1 MKPRLRTLSL
11 SLLVA
16 CASACGESKP
26 TDPLK
31 QGRLLYFTNGC
42 SACHNTR
49 GEGGPMAPPL
59 RNLAQH
65 WNRDQLAQHMAD
77 PDAVSDDRL
86 RQLSKQFP
94 SPMKGVPSPQADR
107 LLIADWL
114 LSLQ

>member
-1 MKPRLRTLSL
+1 MKLQLQTL
-11 SLLVA
+11 LLASAVA
-16 CASACGESKP
+16 CAIACGDSKP

-31 QGRLLYFTNGC
+31 QGRLLYFQQGC
-42 SACHNTR
+42 SACHATR

-65 WNRDQLAQHMAD
+65 WNRERLAKHMAE
-77 PDAVSDDRL
+77 PDAVSDERL
-86 RQLSKQFP
+86 RQLSRQFP
-94 SPMKGVPSPQADR
+94 SPMKGVTAPEADR